1 MWRTLKK
8 DFVPLGRTKSTEMFF
23 LPLSQV
29 ETPALETHDI
39 VDTTK
44 PGKSPKFTK

>member
-8 DFVPLGRTKSTEMFF
+8 DCVPLGRTKSREVFF

-29 ETPALETHDI
+29 EMPALETHDI

-44 PGKSPKFTK
+44 PRKSPKFTK